1 MRSIWLM
8 CQFLFDSSPYLM
20 TSQMSVLRTPRNI
33 NNVWNKLGLSPVHKS
48 SKTKINQ
55 NMTISSNDVKSAQQH
70 DSDNRS
76 ILSDPL
82 AGITNQRTAFSHRRM
97 DQIQGPSTIVATA
110 SRPTLTHHRTFSWD
124 VGSSQ
129 NKLPQAPSTNSLIDK
144 YTNSRHNRDPSE
156 RKGLPPI
163 SPRSHLNFKIGHQD
177 TIDDTGSSIRDFSI
191 DVPPSKQAA
200 VSRDEYEKVKTQ
212 LLKLKSEKE
221 HVDTQLKLC
230 LDEKK
235 RDFVVN
241 DSEAQSNLQERHDEE
256 KNSLKEREEELNTEL
271 VQARKRIMELESQ
284 LSEVNKFRKNAVE
297 TFGKDA
303 AKQKGIVSELESQ
316 LKAMKET
323 IASNDAAV
331 VELEEEKKRAA
342 ELETQVSEL
351 KVKIDAMQRTH
362 GEAVYSHLQE
372 VRSLRASL
380 EKAMEGIEKSKA
392 QSLEMDAKEKQ
403 WKVERAS
410 LEAQIESSKQNHIGG
425 SIIPLSTG
433 PSSEQWKEERTR
445 LEFQIRSLTEASWSA
460 QNAEYAIKADLSRKE
475 LEWKEE
481 RTKLEAEVKHLKD
494 VVKES
499 NGDGLSI
506 SSSLIQSNNSLG
518 ENQMGMKIQADG
530 AIRKEDMKSIADL
543 ESELEKE
550 RSSKKDFMSEIVT
563 LRQKVSKLESTL
575 AENDAG
581 VEVSLYGG
589 RKYRGSG
596 SGSMDEIER
605 TRKTIDAVQK
615 EAEDRENSLR
625 SELNQAH
632 SKIRILEDKL
642 GSLNQENDNS
652 LRQLNEGRNQIRH
665 LEDGE
670 RVLRKELDQVRVNHK
685 DKIKDMEKN
694 ERHHREEV
702 RQLENKVSHL
712 EKREQLLKSE
722 LADMDSIKI
731 SGGFS
736 SDKERTYYQ
745 QLHSVKNQLLD
756 LQSRENGYLLE
767 IRELKKQITELES
780 NDHGREAKLWEAQKS
795 HRWTLQEKED
805 EFNSKIRDIKK
816 EYENTITDIQNKHL
830 EELRVVKRELHSV
843 FCEKEDSY
851 MQQLRDA
858 KRREQA
864 LQDREDDLIQQIS
877 DVQLRSSL
885 DDLDIDD
892 MFNKKDDEFAR
903 LLEES
908 AIEKTAK
915 IDELTSKVESLELQ
929 LASTEDAGMLKK
941 ELTECK
947 KELDKQR
954 RKYTAELN
962 KLQNVLDVQKSKE
975 ARLQSHIKSMESQI
989 TEMVSD
995 YESRLEEAYYATA
1008 AVKGALK

>member
-1 MRSIWLM
+1 M
-8 CQFLFDSSPYLM
+8 
-20 TSQMSVLRTPRNI
+20 
-33 NNVWNKLGLSPVHKS
+33 
-48 SKTKINQ
+48 
-55 NMTISSNDVKSAQQH
+55 
-70 DSDNRS
+70 
-76 ILSDPL
+76 
-82 AGITNQRTAFSHRRM
+82 
-97 DQIQGPSTIVATA
+97 
-110 SRPTLTHHRTFSWD
+110 
-124 VGSSQ
+124 
-129 NKLPQAPSTNSLIDK
+129 
-144 YTNSRHNRDPSE
+144 
-156 RKGLPPI
+156 
-163 SPRSHLNFKIGHQD
+163 
-177 TIDDTGSSIRDFSI
+177 
-191 DVPPSKQAA
+191 
-200 VSRDEYEKVKTQ
+200 
-212 LLKLKSEKE
+212 
-221 HVDTQLKLC
+221 
-230 LDEKK
+230 
-235 RDFVVN
+235 
-241 DSEAQSNLQERHDEE
+241 
-256 KNSLKEREEELNTEL
+256 
-271 VQARKRIMELESQ
+271 
-284 LSEVNKFRKNAVE
+284 
-297 TFGKDA
+297 
-303 AKQKGIVSELESQ
+303 
-316 LKAMKET
+316 
-323 IASNDAAV
+323 
-331 VELEEEKKRAA
+331 
-342 ELETQVSEL
+342 
-351 KVKIDAMQRTH
+351 
-362 GEAVYSHLQE
+362 
-372 VRSLRASL
+372 
-380 EKAMEGIEKSKA
+380 
-392 QSLEMDAKEKQ
+392 
-403 WKVERAS
+403 
-410 LEAQIESSKQNHIGG
+410 
-425 SIIPLSTG
+425 
-433 PSSEQWKEERTR
+433 
-445 LEFQIRSLTEASWSA
+445 
-460 QNAEYAIKADLSRKE
+460 
-475 LEWKEE
+475 
-481 RTKLEAEVKHLKD
+481 KHLKD

-518 ENQMGMKIQADG
+518 ENQMGMKMQADG

-550 RSSKKDFMSEIVT
+550 RSSKKDFMLEIVT

-830 EELRVVKRELHSV
+830 KELRVVKRELHSV